1 MPWFKVDDTLAT
13 HHKVVRAGNTAM
25 GLWVRAGSW
34 SASQL
39 TDGFVPTQMI
49 GVLGGKPADARR
61 LVEAGLW
68 HNTEGGYVF
77 HEWARDGRQ
86 PTRAETEEKRAAW
99 RERQRRARATKDG
112 GESNV
117 RNLR

>member
-13 HHKVVRAGNTAM
+13 HAKVVRAGNSAM

-39 TDGFVPTQMI
+39 TDGYVPTDMI

-61 LVEAGLW
+61 LVEVGLW
-68 HNTEGGYVF
+68 VNADGGYRF
-77 HEWARDGRQ
+77 HQWHDRQ
-86 PTRAETEEKRAAW
+86 PSREETERKRDQW
-99 RERQRRARATKDG
+99 RERQRRARSKGEG
-112 GESNV
+112 GEGNV
-117 RNLR
+117 VNFGR